1 MFSPLSIM
9 AWAWA
14 AWASGKVAWT
24 IGLMAPCSSNGQ
36 ARSRS
41 AGNGALEGHGA
52 RTQRGTGDGE
62 PATHDL
68 RRVHIGMGAAQLRDD
83 DDAAVV
89 GQALD
94 VAADV
99 VARHHVQD
107 HVHAAS
113 AGGVNT
119 SFTKSWVL

>member
-41 AGNGALEGHGA
+41 ARAMAPLKATGA
-52 RTQRGTGDGE
+52 
-62 PATHDL
+62 
-68 RRVHIGMGAAQLRDD
+68 
-83 DDAAVV
+83 DAAWN
-89 GQALD
+89 
-94 VAADV
+94 
-99 VARHHVQD
+99 R
-107 HVHAAS
+107 
-113 AGGVNT
+113 
-119 SFTKSWVL
+119 